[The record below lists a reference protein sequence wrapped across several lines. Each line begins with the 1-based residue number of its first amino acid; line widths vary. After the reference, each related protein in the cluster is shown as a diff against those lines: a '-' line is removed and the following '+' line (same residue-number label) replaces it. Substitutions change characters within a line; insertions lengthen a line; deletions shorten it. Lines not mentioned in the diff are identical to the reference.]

1 MTLALLAPIDSL
13 LHGLSLPHLSL
24 DDLHYHLRLE
34 PVLFQLLLALPGHDS
49 SRIAND
55 RDVLH

>member
-1 MTLALLAPIDSL
+1 MTLALLAPIHSF
-13 LHGLSLPHLSL
+13 LHGLTLPQLSL

-34 PVLFQLLLALPGHDS
+34 PELFQLLLALPGHHP

-55 RDVLH
+55 RDILY